1 MPPRGL
7 AEHRERTSMALRRT
21 AAGVLST
28 ILLAQF
34 AAAQTLSPDAGNI
47 GTTPVALVADSVSFD
62 EAAQTVTAEGNVEVF
77 QGERVLTASRITY
90 NNATGV
96 ITAEGP
102 IVLRDASGSVVIA
115 DAASLDAELR
125 SGLITGARAIVG
137 QNAGTLAALEGE
149 RIDGRY
155 SLLSKVVYSTCEV
168 CFMAPTPLWQI
179 RARRVVHDE
188 VERMIYYEGA
198 IFDVM
203 GVPVAYL
210 PFFSHPD
217 PTVERKSGFLAPT
230 FRQSS
235 EYGFGIQAPY
245 FIDLGPSRDMTVTP
259 FPTSKDGL
267 VMMSEY
273 RQAFDNGYMEFD
285 GSLAAVATGL
295 DDAWQGRGHL
305 FGSGAFDVSDSAGEA
320 LGLGPG
326 TIAGFGL
333 QLTSDT
339 TYLDRYDFSAADR
352 LESVAYINRYAANG
366 FFRADGT
373 HFRSLRENEFDAKDI
388 VVLPVFEARHVS
400 PLADDFGSVGITG
413 SGALLTRPGGRDTGR
428 LSLGGDWQADTV
440 TAIGL
445 AIGGFAEAR
454 LDAYTVQDDPDFDSD
469 TAVRFFPQA
478 GIEARYP
485 LVASFMNTTHMIEP
499 GAQLIVAPNSGNPD
513 DIPNEDSTT
522 VEFDDGNIFSRNR
535 FPGYDRVETGTR
547 LNAGVRYARVADD
560 PFTLNASLGRVFRF
574 TEDSAFSAGSGLSS
588 TSSDTVASFD
598 VGYAPFLTVTNSY
611 RFDND
616 FTLQRSEI
624 GGLLSLQHF
633 RLAAGYVFL
642 GEDATAGA
650 LEDREEVN
658 ALVDFD
664 LGRRWRL
671 GASWRQDME
680 NDEMVSIGGSV
691 GYRNECTA
699 LVFTIG
705 QDYPNRSDGDRETFF
720 GLRVQILGQAD
731 PTQRGRAACVG
742 SAQRLN

>member
-1 MPPRGL
+1 
-7 AEHRERTSMALRRT
+7 MALRRT
-21 AAGVLST
+21 ATGVLST
-28 ILLAQF
+28 ILLVQST
-34 AAAQTLSPDAGNI
+34 AAQTVSANAEDI
-47 GTTPVALVADSVSFD
+47 RTTPVALVADSVSFD

-90 NNATGV
+90 NSQTGE

-102 IVLRDASGSVVIA
+102 IVLRDTTGSVVIA
-115 DAASLDAELR
+115 NAASLDAELR
-125 SGLITGARAIVG
+125 NGLITGARAIVG
-137 QNAGTLAALEGE
+137 ENAGTLAAVEGQ

-155 SLLSKVVYSTCEV
+155 SVLSKVVYSTCEV
-168 CFMAPTPLWQI
+168 CFIAPTPLWQI
-179 RARRVVHDE
+179 RASRVVHDE
-188 VERMIYYEGA
+188 VERMIHYEGA

-235 EYGFGIQAPY
+235 EYGFGVQVPY
-245 FIDLGPSRDMTVTP
+245 FIDLGPSRDMTVTA
-259 FPTSKDGL
+259 FPTSNDGL
-267 VMMSEY
+267 VTMGEY
-273 RQAFDNGYMEFD
+273 RQAFDTGSLTFN
-285 GSLAAVATGL
+285 GSLAAVTTGL

-305 FGSGAFDVSDSAGEA
+305 FGSGRFDVSDSAGAA
-320 LGLGPG
+320 LGLGEG
-326 TIAGFGL
+326 TMAGFGL
-333 QLTSDT
+333 QLTSDR
-339 TYLDRYDFSAADR
+339 TYLDRYDFSGADR
-352 LESVAYINRYAANG
+352 LESIAYIDRYAANG

-373 HFRSLRENEFDAKDI
+373 HFRSLRENEFDSKDI
-388 VVLPVFEARHVS
+388 VALPIFEARHVS
-400 PLADDFGSVGITG
+400 PLGDNFGSVGVTG
-413 SGALLTRPGGRDTGR
+413 AGALLTRPSGRDTGR
-428 LSLGGDWQADTV
+428 LSIGADWQADTV
-440 TAIGL
+440 LPIGL

-454 LDAYTVQDDPDFDSD
+454 LDAYTVHDDAAFDNDASL
-469 TAVRFFPQA
+469 RFFPQA

-485 LVASFMNTTHMIEP
+485 LVATFLDSTHMIEP

-547 LNAGVRYARVADD
+547 LNVGLRYARIADD
-560 PFTLNASLGRVFRF
+560 PFTLNASLGQVFRF
-574 TEDSAFSAGSGLSS
+574 TEDTAFSAGSGLSS
-588 TSSDTVASFD
+588 RSSDTVASVDF
-598 VGYAPFLTVTNSY
+598 GYAPFLTVTNSY

-624 GGLLSLQHF
+624 GGLLTLERF
-633 RLAAGYVFL
+633 RFAAGYIFL

-658 ALVDFD
+658 ASVDFD

-680 NDEMVSIGGSV
+680 NDEMVSIGGRV
-691 GYRNECTA
+691 GYRNECAA
-699 LVFTIG
+699 LELTFG
-705 QDYPNRSDGDRETFF
+705 QDYPNRSDGERETFV

-731 PTQRGRAACVG
+731 PTQRGRAACASPALRV
-742 SAQRLN
+742 N